1 MNRITRLPAIAG
13 RLLAWLSPR
22 EWNDSVRGDLE
33 EECARRAMRSGAL
46 RACTWAGMQA
56 LEIAAQFVLYRTRRR
71 LARRQS
77 DAGAAIAQAG
87 KPVPR
92 KGDSFMQGFLQD
104 LHYGLRMIRKNPGF
118 ALLAVLTL
126 ALGIG
131 ANTAI
136 FTVVNAVLLRPLP
149 YSDPDRLVYIQE
161 NNLKKGWDSFSVAP
175 PNFVDW
181 RAQSRSFEK
190 MAAIDSVSFNY
201 TGGKSPERLRGLL
214 ATEDFFPLMDVQPQL
229 GRWFTPEEHQPGKN
243 KVVLLTQRGWQRL
256 FHQRDDVLG
265 RMMMLNGEAC
275 TVVGVLP
282 EEFRMGFQRD
292 LWAPLVFNADQLASR
307 GSHFLNAM
315 GRLKPGVSV
324 EQAQQELSGIAA
336 RLAEQYPD
344 SNRDWGVVVT
354 SMYEIVVGEV
364 RLALLVLMGAVGL
377 VLLIACANVANML
390 LARASV
396 RAREIAVRAAIGA
409 SRGRLVRQLLTES
422 LLLAIIGG
430 GIGLLL
436 AMWGTEALVGSLSGV
451 LPRASEVRVDGW
463 VASFAVLATLLTG
476 LLFGMAPAWMV
487 SRSNLQD
494 TLKEGSAGGS
504 AERRGWLRST
514 LVVTEVA
521 LAVVLVVASG
531 LLLQS
536 FARLQAVPPGF
547 RTDHALT
554 FTAILPRP
562 KYAAPAQQAVFFQQ
576 TLERVKALP
585 GVESAT
591 LTSTVPVSG
600 NDELYGLTVE
610 GRPTGDG
617 DLPSPLYYLISP
629 DYFRTM
635 EISLLAGRA
644 FTEHD
649 TDGAPPVVVI
659 NRAFAERIFPGEN
672 PIGQRIRLGRNSSI
686 VREIIG
692 VVADTKHYWLGER
705 NSLLQVYEPFAQM
718 PARGM
723 EFVLRTS
730 VEPTSLAAAVRREV
744 QAVDPDQPITSLQTL
759 EQMLA
764 QSVAQPRFRTLL
776 LGLFGG
782 LALLLASVGVYGVM
796 AYSVARRTQEIG
808 IRMAL
813 GAQRGDV
820 LRMVLR
826 GGFALAAVGVLIGL
840 AGAFAATRLLEGLLF
855 GVQPSDLQ
863 TYAIT
868 AAILVVVA
876 LLACAI
882 PALRASRVDPMMA
895 LRHE

>member
-1 MNRITRLPAIAG
+1 MKKITRMTGIAG
-13 RLLAWLSPR
+13 RLVEWLSPR
-22 EWNDSVRGDLE
+22 EWRGSVLGDLE
-33 EECARRAMRSGAL
+33 EECARRAIRTGAL
-46 RACTWAGMQA
+46 RACAWAWIQA
-56 LEIAAQFVLYRTRRR
+56 IEIAAQFVVYRMRQR
-71 LARRQS
+71 LARRQP
-77 DAGAAIAQAG
+77 DVGAAIAQAG

-92 KGDSFMQGFLQD
+92 KGDSLMQGFLQD
-104 LHYGLRMIRKNPGF
+104 LQYGLRMIRKNPGF
-118 ALLAVLTL
+118 TLLAVLTL

-149 YSDPDRLVYIQE
+149 YDDPDRLVYIQE

-181 RAQSRSFEK
+181 RAQSQSFEK
-190 MAAIDSVSFNY
+190 MAALDSVSLNY
-201 TGGKSPERLRGLL
+201 TGGESPERLRGMM
-214 ATEDFFPLMDVQPQL
+214 ATEDFFPLMGVPPQR
-229 GRWFTPEEHQPGKN
+229 GRWFTPQEYQEGKN
-243 KVVLLTQRGWQRL
+243 RVALLTQRGWQRL
-256 FHQRDDVLG
+256 FNGRDDVLG
-265 RMMMLNGEAC
+265 RVMMLNGEAY
-275 TVVGVLP
+275 TVVGELP
-282 EEFRMGFQRD
+282 EEFRMGFQHD
-292 LWAPLVFNADQLASR
+292 LWTPLVFNADQLAGR
-307 GSHFLNAM
+307 GSHFLNAV
-315 GRLKPGVSV
+315 GRVKPGVSI
-324 EQAQQELSGIAA
+324 EQAQRELSSIAA

-364 RLALLVLMGAVGL
+364 RIALLVLMGAVGV

-422 LLLAIIGG
+422 LVLAALGG

-436 AMWGTEALVGSLSGV
+436 AMWGAEALVASLTGV

-463 VASFAVLATLLTG
+463 VASFTVLATVLTG

-487 SRSNLQD
+487 SRSNLQE
-494 TLKEGSAGGS
+494 TLKEGSASGS

-554 FTAILPRP
+554 FTANLPRP
-562 KYAAPAQQAVFFQQ
+562 KYAEPAQQAAFFQQ
-576 TLERVKALP
+576 TLERIKALP
-585 GVESAT
+585 GVESAA
-591 LTSTVPVSG
+591 LTSTIPVSG
-600 NDELYGLTVE
+600 DDELYGLTVE
-610 GRPTGDG
+610 GRATDEG
-617 DLPSPLYYLISP
+617 DLPSPLYYLVSP
-629 DYFRTM
+629 EYFRTM
-635 EISLLAGRA
+635 EIPLLAGRA
-644 FTEHD
+644 FTEQD
-649 TDGAPPVVVI
+649 AEGSPRVVMI
-659 NRAFAERIFPGEN
+659 NRTFADRVFPGEN
-672 PIGQRIRLGRNSSI
+672 PIGRRIRLGRNSDI
-686 VREIIG
+686 VREIVG
-692 VVADTKHYWLGER
+692 VVGNTKHYWLGEKADH
-705 NSLLQVYEPFAQM
+705 LQVYESFAQM
-718 PARGM
+718 PAGGM
-723 EFVLRTS
+723 NFVLRTS
-730 VEPTSLAAAVRREV
+730 VEPGSLAAAVRRVV
-744 QAVDPDQPITSLQTL
+744 QAEDPDQPITGFQTL
-759 EQMLA
+759 DQVLA

-782 LALLLASVGVYGVM
+782 LALVLASVGVYGVM

-826 GGFALAAVGVLIGL
+826 GGFTLAAMGVLVGL
-840 AGAFAATRLLEGLLF
+840 VGAFAATRLLEGLLF
-855 GVQPSDLQ
+855 GVQPTDLQ
-863 TYAIT
+863 TYALT

-882 PALRASRVDPMMA
+882 PALRASRVDPMRA
-895 LRHE
+895 LRYE

>member
-1 MNRITRLPAIAG
+1 
-13 RLLAWLSPR
+13 
-22 EWNDSVRGDLE
+22 
-33 EECARRAMRSGAL
+33 
-46 RACTWAGMQA
+46 
-56 LEIAAQFVLYRTRRR
+56 
-71 LARRQS
+71 
-77 DAGAAIAQAG
+77 
-87 KPVPR
+87 
-92 KGDSFMQGFLQD
+92 MQGFLQD

-149 YSDPDRLVYIQE
+149 YSDPDRLVYVQE

-181 RAQSRSFEK
+181 RAQSQSFEH
-190 MAAIDSVSFNY
+190 MAAVNSGSFNY
-201 TGGKSPERLRGLL
+201 TGGESPERLRGVTV
-214 ATEDFFPLMDVQPQL
+214 TEDYFPMLGVLPEL
-229 GRWFTPEEHQPGKN
+229 GRWFVADDYQAGKN
-243 KVVLLTQRGWQRL
+243 KVALLTHRGWTRL
-256 FHQRDDVLG
+256 VNRHDDVVG
-265 RMMMLNGEAC
+265 RVIMLNGEAY

-282 EEFRMGFQRD
+282 QHFRTGPLND
-292 LWAPLVFNADQLASR
+292 LWVPLVFNANQLAGR
-307 GSHFLNAM
+307 GSHFLSII
-315 GRLKPGVSV
+315 GRVKPGVSIQ
-324 EQAQQELSGIAA
+324 QAQQELSGIAA
-336 RLAEQYPD
+336 RLSEQYPN

-354 SMYEIVVGEV
+354 SMYEAVVGEV

-422 LLLAIIGG
+422 LVLAALGG
-430 GIGLLL
+430 GIGLIL
-436 AMWGTEALVGSLSGV
+436 AMWGTEALTASLTGV

-463 VASFAVLATLLTG
+463 VASFTVLATVLTG

-487 SRSNLQD
+487 SRSNLQE
-494 TLKEGSAGGS
+494 TLKEGSSGGS

-536 FARLQAVPPGF
+536 FARLQSVPPGF
-547 RTDHALT
+547 RTDHSLSFA
-554 FTAILPRP
+554 AILPRA
-562 KYAAPAQQAVFFQQ
+562 KYAEPAKQTAFFEQVLQ
-576 TLERVKALP
+576 RVKSLP
-585 GVESAT
+585 GVASAALAEPIPLSGSDT
-591 LTSTVPVSG
+591 LYSLS
-600 NDELYGLTVE
+600 VE
-610 GRPTGDG
+610 GRATDQG
-617 DLPSPLYYLISP
+617 DLPSPLYYLVSP

-635 EISLLAGRA
+635 EIPLLAGRA
-644 FTEHD
+644 FTEQD
-649 TDGAPPVVVI
+649 VDGAPRVVVI
-659 NRAFAERIFPGEN
+659 NRTFAERIFPNEN
-672 PIGQRIRLGRNSSI
+672 PLGRRIRLGRNSDI
-686 VREIIG
+686 AREIVG

-718 PARGM
+718 PQSGM
-723 EFVLRTS
+723 NFVLRTS
-730 VEPTSLAAAVRREV
+730 VEPGSLAGAVRRAV
-744 QAVDPDQPITSLQTL
+744 QAVDPDQPVIAVQTL
-759 EQMLA
+759 EQLLSD
-764 QSVAQPRFRTLL
+764 SVAQPRFRTLL

-782 LALLLASVGVYGVM
+782 LALVLASVGVYGVM

-826 GGFALAAVGVLIGL
+826 GGFTLAAVGVALGL

-855 GVQPSDLQ
+855 GVKPTDLQ

-868 AAILVVVA
+868 AAILVAVA
-876 LLACAI
+876 LVACAI
-882 PALRASRVDPMMA
+882 PALRASRINPMRA
-895 LRHE
+895 LRYE